1 MGALNGRSV
10 TGGRLDAAAA
20 VAAVSATPTDPDG
33 DHLPTSADNC
43 PYVANPG
50 QEDGNHDGFG
60 DVCQPPARVTARPTT
75 AVTPTPVGSAAPL
88 ATTVRPPSV
97 APAVNSAPV
106 LGKVKAG
113 GPLTARHPVT
123 VRFTL
128 DRAATTRLT
137 VGRRRARRTATSRRS
152 RCARGRARTAT
163 SCAHGSAGA
172 RCARAATASRSRR
185 WSAPGDRT
193 CGP

>member
-1 MGALNGRSV
+1 M
-10 TGGRLDAAAA
+10 
-20 VAAVSATPTDPDG
+20 
-33 DHLPTSADNC
+33 
-43 PYVANPG
+43 
-50 QEDGNHDGFG
+50 
-60 DVCQPPARVTARPTT
+60 
-75 AVTPTPVGSAAPL
+75 TPTPVGSATPL
-88 ATTVRPPSV
+88 ATTVGPPSV

-137 VGRRRARRTATSRRS
+137 VGRRTGSATATSRRS

-163 SCAHGSAGA
+163 SCAHGWPAH
-172 RCARAATASRSRR
+172 ARAGRYRLALQAVVGTQRSNV
-185 WSAPGDRT
+185 RT
-193 CGP
+193 VTLTVR